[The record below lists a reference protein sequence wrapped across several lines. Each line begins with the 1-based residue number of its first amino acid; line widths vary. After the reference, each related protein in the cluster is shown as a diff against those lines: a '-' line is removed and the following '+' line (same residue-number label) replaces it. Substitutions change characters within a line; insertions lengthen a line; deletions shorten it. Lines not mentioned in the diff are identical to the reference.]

1 MQLDYSLSTSEQ
13 RMELV
18 NQIIEETPQEQL
30 NSQYL
35 QYLTNYILFV
45 YDKGQTKKEKKCKD
59 GGVLTKN
66 RMATIEKREM
76 SFEGLVSSLENGED
90 GVYNLMI
97 NDKNQLLDRKS
108 KITEE
113 DMREIPILQQYH
125 DTIKQCEEKLKKAK
139 GKDRYTLK
147 KQIIE
152 TWQAMY
158 TIKASHYG
166 IPMKTGASKNQI
178 KTIAHMTIDENITID
193 ENGMP
198 ISDNTISLL
207 NPDCVSILLCYY
219 SQLKE
224 ESIDDFQS
232 DLRFMLMDLE
242 DAAEKALKNEPVLFD
257 LLIWKIDGRT
267 NEEIIKLMESTY
279 GINHT
284 EQYYSSVWRKQ
295 IPKLIVEQVQ
305 KDLLNWYYS
314 TQEYGQ
320 WKQCGR
326 CGEIK
331 LAHPMFFSKNTS
343 KDGFYSICKECR
355 KEKSKKS

>member
-1 MQLDYSLSTSEQ
+1 MQLDYSLSTAEE
-13 RMELV
+13 RVELV

-30 NSQYL
+30 NIQYL

-45 YDKGQTKKEKKCKD
+45 YDKGQTKKEKQHKD

-90 GVYNLMI
+90 GIYNLMI

-113 DMREIPILQQYH
+113 DLRNIPYLQQYY
-125 DTIKQCEEKLKKAK
+125 DTIKQCEAKLKQAK
-139 GKDRYTLK
+139 GKDKFTLK

-152 TWQAMY
+152 TWQTMY
-158 TIKASHYG
+158 MIKSAHLG
-166 IPMKTGASKNQI
+166 IPAKTGVAKNQI
-178 KTIAHMTIDENITID
+178 KTIAHMQVEENISLDENK
-193 ENGMP
+193 MP
-198 ISDNTISLL
+198 VSDNIISLL

-224 ESIDDFQS
+224 EAYDDFQS
-232 DLRFMLMDLE
+232 DIRFMLMDLE
-242 DAAEKALKNEPVLFD
+242 NVAEKALQNEPILYD
-257 LLIWKIDGRT
+257 LLIWKIDGHT
-267 NEEIIKLMESTY
+267 NEEIIDLMQRNY
-279 GINHT
+279 NIQHT
-284 EQYYSSVWRKQ
+284 EQYYSTLWRKH
-295 IPKLIVEQVQ
+295 IPKLITEQVK
-305 KDLLNWYYS
+305 KDYLYWYYS

-320 WKQCGR
+320 WKQCGK

-355 KEKSKKS
+355 KKNKK

>member
-1 MQLDYSLSTSEQ
+1 MQLDYSLSTSEE

-30 NSQYL
+30 TNQYL

-45 YDKGQTKKEKKCKD
+45 YDKGQTKKEKKNKD

-90 GVYNLMI
+90 GVYNLII
-97 NDKNQLLDRKS
+97 NDKNQLLDRKA

-113 DMREIPILQQYH
+113 DMREMPILQDYY
-125 DTIKQCEEKLKKAK
+125 DTIKKCEEKLKKAK
-139 GKDRYTLK
+139 GKDKYILK

-152 TWQAMY
+152 TWQTMY
-158 TIKASHYG
+158 MVKASACG
-166 IPMKTGASKNQI
+166 IPLKTGASKNQI
-178 KTIAHMTIDENITID
+178 KTLAHMEIEEKFSID
-193 ENGMP
+193 ENGM
-198 ISDNTISLL
+198 IVSDNKISLL

-242 DAAEKALKNEPVLFD
+242 DAADAALKNEPILYD
-257 LLIWKIDGRT
+257 LLIWKIDGKT

-279 GINHT
+279 GIKHT
-284 EQYYSSVWRKQ
+284 EQYYSTLWRKQ
-295 IPKLIVEQVQ
+295 IPKLISEQVQ
-305 KDLLNWYYS
+305 KDMLYWYYS
-314 TQEYGQ
+314 TQEYGK

-355 KEKSKKS
+355 KKK